1 MCILCV
7 RAFVYIRIYI
17 SVDIFSMQVCICVTS
32 VHVYTYVCI
41 LHASMDACALM
52 CVLQAGINDKISH
65 EMAEKILIE
74 MGEFFQIQVI
84 KVFFMVSTRMS
95 VKCLHIII

>member
-1 MCILCV
+1 ML
-7 RAFVYIRIYI
+7 
-17 SVDIFSMQVCICVTS
+17 ICVTS

-41 LHASMDACALM
+41 LHASMHACALM

-95 VKCLHIII
+95 IKCLHIII